1 MVIIIH
7 IERCASNNEEEW
19 KMKIFDTVDLHERTG
34 WAMAYCHEIIQD
46 LEDNNLC
53 IIDNTEEFL
62 SICNNMEDDLK

>member
-1 MVIIIH
+1 
-7 IERCASNNEEEW
+7 
-19 KMKIFDTVDLHERTG
+19 MKIFDAVDLHNRTG

-62 SICNNMEDDLK
+62 TVCKNMEDDGK